1 MLYCSGHETSGVP
14 CNVVRVK
21 ELFSITCTYFKSNLS
36 IKLYLLFIV
45 TISIQRRPSKQQ
57 RHQVRFRI
65 KDLAGMH
72 EKAPSAKDHSLTPLQ
87 GACLAK
93 CYLQIIII
101 FSKSRWE
108 NLTEMGLRNLE
119 QL

>member
-1 MLYCSGHETSGVP
+1 
-14 CNVVRVK
+14 
-21 ELFSITCTYFKSNLS
+21 
-36 IKLYLLFIV
+36 
-45 TISIQRRPSKQQ
+45 
-57 RHQVRFRI
+57 
-65 KDLAGMH
+65 MH